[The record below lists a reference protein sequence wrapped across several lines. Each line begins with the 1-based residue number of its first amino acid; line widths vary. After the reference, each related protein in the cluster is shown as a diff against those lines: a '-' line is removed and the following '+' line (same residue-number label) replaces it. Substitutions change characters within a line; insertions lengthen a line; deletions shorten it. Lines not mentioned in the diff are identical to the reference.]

1 VRKEKAFAAKHSSV
15 RKRTVESE
23 LPRRRVI
30 REQSSGRVT
39 HVCILP
45 TRKYRIRW
53 WFLRKIFSVKT
64 NGPPQKM
71 CTASYIWVFPSCYM
85 SVYGSQSDCVRST
98 VFFTTSEYHGRSLP
112 CVTSTNVQKNVP
124 HGNSATRDNHF
135 SSLTSLQFTCP
146 ICPTSA
152 PLLFHLLSMRHMGNS
167 QRT

>member
-39 HVCILP
+39 QVCILP
-45 TRKYRIRW
+45 TRKRRSLSDQLL
-53 WFLRKIFSVKT
+53 FLRKIFSVKT

-71 CTASYIWVFPSCYM
+71 CTASYIWMFPSCYM

-98 VFFTTSEYHGRSLP
+98 VFFTTCEYHGRSLP

-124 HGNSATRDNHF
+124 HGNTATRDNH
-135 SSLTSLQFTCP
+135 SDHYP
-146 ICPTSA
+146 I
-152 PLLFHLLSMRHMGNS
+152 
-167 QRT
+167 